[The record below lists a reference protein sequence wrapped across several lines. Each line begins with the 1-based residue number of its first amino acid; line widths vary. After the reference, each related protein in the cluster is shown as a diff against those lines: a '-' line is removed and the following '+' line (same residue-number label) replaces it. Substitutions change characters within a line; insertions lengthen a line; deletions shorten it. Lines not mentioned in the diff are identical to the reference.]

1 VEEDM
6 AGHAAK
12 GNAWADEA
20 PTELTDRR
28 AAERIHLEVE
38 VTLGSESQFFA
49 GLTGDI
55 STGGLFVQTYSLRP
69 VGSRVL
75 VAFSLPTGEV
85 KTPGVVRWVRRAA
98 EGTEPG
104 LGIAFESLR
113 SSERESIEAFCKTR
127 PPLYHDLDSD

>member
-1 VEEDM
+1 M
-6 AGHAAK
+6 GGPAAK
-12 GNAWADEA
+12 GNVWADEA
-20 PTELTDRR
+20 PTDMTDRR
-28 AAERIHLEVE
+28 ASERIHLEVE

-75 VAFSLPTGEV
+75 VAFALPTGEI
-85 KTPGVVRWVRRAA
+85 KTPGVVRWVRLAA

-113 SSERESIEAFCKTR
+113 SSERDAIAAFCKAR
-127 PPLYHDLDSD
+127 PPLYHDLESE